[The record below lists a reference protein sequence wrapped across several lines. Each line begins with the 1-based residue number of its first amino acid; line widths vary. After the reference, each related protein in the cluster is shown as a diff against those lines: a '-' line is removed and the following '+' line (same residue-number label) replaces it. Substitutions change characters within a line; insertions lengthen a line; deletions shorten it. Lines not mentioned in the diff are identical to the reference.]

1 MDWNTWQAWVRAGY
15 GRLDPISWEAANVT
29 LLDLVRPE
37 VHHKVHHHWHSFPPP
52 HPLWHPILGTLYTI
66 IGLLSLT
73 GNGIVLW
80 VFSLTRSLR
89 SGTNLLTIN
98 LAFSDLLMM
107 LTQFPILV
115 ANCFNQSWMLG
126 PFACEVCGFCGALFG
141 TVSIIS
147 LALIALDRYRAIMS
161 PFGSTRLSMKRAA
174 WWVCGV
180 WVYSVAWCVLP
191 FLGWNQYVLEG
202 FLISCSFDY
211 LSDDFWSRSYVVM
224 LFLAAYALPLGVI
237 SYCYFYIMS
246 SVKQHDKDILGHQR
260 VQGEVQAVKYRNLH
274 RREAQLSRV
283 VLTSVFFW
291 ALAWTPYA
299 VVSLLGVSSWYS
311 LLTPMATAL
320 PALFAKLSTVYNPFI
335 YAISHHKYRQELG
348 RRLPWLCCILPS
360 LSYQP
365 SVSMQSSTRSD
376 ASSILHFFSRSSSV
390 VSSRNEKAQSDLPS
404 PKTLMSDMATMSF
417 PKGFSRPMAL

>member
-52 HPLWHPILGTLYTI
+52 HPLLHPILGTLYTI

-80 VFSLTRSLR
+80 VFSFTRSLR

-126 PFACEVCGFCGALFG
+126 PFACEQN
-141 TVSIIS
+141 VSEDGPENAMT
-147 LALIALDRYRAIMS
+147 L
-161 PFGSTRLSMKRAA
+161 T
-174 WWVCGV
+174 
-180 WVYSVAWCVLP
+180 
-191 FLGWNQYVLEG
+191 
-202 FLISCSFDY
+202 
-211 LSDDFWSRSYVVM
+211 
-224 LFLAAYALPLGVI
+224 PLL
-237 SYCYFYIMS
+237 
-246 SVKQHDKDILGHQR
+246 HL
-260 VQGEVQAVKYRNLH
+260 QAVKYRNLH

-365 SVSMQSSTRSD
+365 SVSLQSSTRSD

-390 VSSRNEKAQSDLPS
+390 VSSRNAKAQSDLPS